1 MAWNAVAENLV
12 PDSVWLFSEA
22 LPTNANVVKVEPVDA
37 PWEGLLHVAIT
48 DGQNLLPLADLRADY
63 EPQLCLLPQLT
74 FTTRK
79 LAIRLADRNQT
90 QPWKINLYSGEL
102 AMPLYNPVSVTVTP
116 SLSGSVTASSV
127 ASATTSTA
135 ILAANSNRKG
145 ATIWN
150 DSTATL
156 YLDLDASVSASDYA
170 SKLDPGGYYELPFGY
185 TGVVSGLWSAVNG
198 SALVREFV

>member
-1 MAWNAVAENLV
+1 MSWTSVAENLV

-22 LPTNANVVKVEPVDA
+22 LPTDANVVKVEPVDA
-37 PWEGLLHVAIT
+37 PWEGLLHIAVT

-74 FTTRK
+74 FATRK
-79 LAIRLADRNQT
+79 LAVRLADRNQT

-116 SLSGSVTASSV
+116 STSSTATPTSVTASATSV
-127 ASATTSTA
+127 TV
-135 ILAANSNRKG
+135 LAANSSRKG

-150 DSTATL
+150 SSTATL
-156 YLDLDASVSASDYA
+156 YLDLDSSASSTDYA
-170 SKLDPGGYYELPFGY
+170 SKLDPGGYYEVPFGY
-185 TGVVSGLWSAVNG
+185 TGIVSGIWSAANG